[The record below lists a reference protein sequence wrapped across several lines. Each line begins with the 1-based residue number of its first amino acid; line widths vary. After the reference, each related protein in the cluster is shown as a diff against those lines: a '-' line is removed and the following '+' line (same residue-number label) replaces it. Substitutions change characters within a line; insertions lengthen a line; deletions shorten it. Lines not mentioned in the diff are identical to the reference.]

1 MKTMSDAATRILEQL
16 QAQNDL
22 RMEAASDIA
31 NAVSKRIDAEKHLE
45 EAQAAEKQAFASA
58 LKKGWS
64 QAELNKL
71 SGKPRRR
78 SKKAAEQ
85 SAEQTTI

>member
-1 MKTMSDAATRILEQL
+1 MSDAAARILEQL
-16 QAQNDL
+16 KAQNDL
-22 RMEAASDIA
+22 RMDAASDIA
-31 NAVSKRIDAEKHLE
+31 NAVSARITAEQNLE
-45 EAQAAEKQAFASA
+45 LAQTAEKQAFAAA

-78 SKKAAEQ
+78 SKKDTEQ
-85 SAEQTTI
+85 RVEEPTS